1 MLKRLEG
8 LPMLKMLKG
17 LTDALEV
24 GGSYLCFRDWRVLP
38 MLKRL
43 EGLTDA

>member
-1 MLKRLEG
+1 MLKI
-8 LPMLKMLKG
+8 LKG

-24 GGSYLCFRDWRVLP
+24 GASYQCFRDWRVLP